1 MTVFWSNKHQT
12 FGKGKSNYVLNV
24 LSSDIEL
31 GIYLTTGLMM
41 NHPSQNLFNKL
52 KLAYGV
58 FVRDLARKKTG
69 NSSGTQAAFVQETAG
84 MFLQANFSFGWIS

>member
-1 MTVFWSNKHQT
+1 MIVSWSNKHQT
-12 FGKGKSNYVLNV
+12 FRRGKSYYVLNV

-41 NHPSQNLFNKL
+41 HHHSQNLFYKL

-58 FVRDLARKKTG
+58 FVRDLTRKRLEIHLEHKQRLLSKLLTC
-69 NSSGTQAAFVQETAG
+69 
-84 MFLQANFSFGWIS
+84 SF